1 MLYIMSGNNGVNLMK
16 NNEFKKIIRN
26 EIKNECKAL
35 DFQSVSVDISN
46 NQRMIYIYTL
56 DWRCVGIFDL
66 WLNNEYLHLSFTTDL
81 EKPMIQARDKDLR
94 CNYAQFNK
102 VIMLI
107 GGCFELMD
115 SKEED

>member
-1 MLYIMSGNNGVNLMK
+1 MK

-26 EIKNECKAL
+26 EIKKECKAL

-81 EKPMIQARDKDLR
+81 EKPMIQAREKDLR
-94 CNYAQFNK
+94 CNYGQFNK
-102 VIMLI
+102 VIMMI
-107 GGCFELMD
+107 ASSFEIMD
-115 SKEED
+115 KEN

>member
-1 MLYIMSGNNGVNLMK
+1 MK

-26 EIKNECKAL
+26 EIKQECKAL
-35 DFQSVSVDISN
+35 DFQSVSVDITN
-46 NQRMIYIYTL
+46 NSRMIYIYTL
-56 DWRCVGIFDL
+56 DWRCVGIFDC

-81 EKPMIQARDKDLR
+81 EKPMIQAREKELR

-102 VIMLI
+102 VMMFL

-115 SKEED
+115 SEEEE

>member
-1 MLYIMSGNNGVNLMK
+1 MK

-35 DFQSVSVDISN
+35 DFQSVSIDKSN
-46 NQRMIYIYTL
+46 NNRMIYIYTL

-66 WLNNEYLHLSFTTDL
+66 WLNNDYLHLSFTTDL
-81 EKPMIQARDKDLR
+81 EKPMILAREKDLR
-94 CNYAQFNK
+94 YNYAQFNK

-107 GGCFELMD
+107 GGCFEIMD